1 MKLRFEGILAAVALA
16 VLATTSAARAQQPQ
30 GPAEGEDPVAIYK
43 EAGINADQEGQIRKL
58 AREFES
64 AQRVR
69 SKTVY
74 GYLREMSEI
83 QLEPD
88 PAEEKVLAKQKEIND
103 ITATMANERVKLML
117 KIRAIL
123 TPEQKQRL
131 VKLIKERAEAA
142 ARARESAR
150 SMQ

>member
-1 MKLRFEGILAAVALA
+1 MKLRFEGILAAATLA
-16 VLATTSAARAQQPQ
+16 VLVTSSAAWAQQPQ
-30 GPAEGEDPVAIYK
+30 GPGEGEDPVSIYK
-43 EAGINADQEGQIRKL
+43 EAGINPDQEGQIRKL
-58 AREFES
+58 ARDFES

-88 PAEEKVLAKQKEIND
+88 PAEEKVLAKQKDIND

-131 VKLIKERAEAA
+131 VKLIKDRAEAA

>member
-1 MKLRFEGILAAVALA
+1 MKVRFEGILAAAALA

>member
-1 MKLRFEGILAAVALA
+1 MKLRFEGILAAATLA
-16 VLATTSAARAQQPQ
+16 VLATTSAAWAQQPQ
-30 GPAEGEDPVAIYK
+30 GPGEGEDPVSIYK

-88 PAEEKVLAKQKEIND
+88 PAEEKVLAKQKDIND

-131 VKLIKERAEAA
+131 VKLIKEKAEAA
-142 ARARESAR
+142 ARAREGAR

>member
-1 MKLRFEGILAAVALA
+1 MKLRFEGILAAAALA
-16 VLATTSAARAQQPQ
+16 VMATTSTAWAQQPQ
-30 GPAEGEDPVAIYK
+30 GPGEGEDPVAIYK

-88 PAEEKVLAKQKEIND
+88 PAEEKVLAKQKDIND